1 MIIYSTAGNLEI
13 NDTFLTFKDKMI
25 FKDSINLI
33 ETGKY
38 VKDNLDIII
47 NTKGQNKNSSS
58 NYVVIYYEKKDG
70 IIDSIAIPYSSEEDA
85 KLTSNTLNSWLDYG
99 TNPEY

>member
-33 ETGKY
+33 ETG
-38 VKDNLDIII
+38 IC
-47 NTKGQNKNSSS
+47 
-58 NYVVIYYEKKDG
+58 
-70 IIDSIAIPYSSEEDA
+70 
-85 KLTSNTLNSWLDYG
+85 
-99 TNPEY
+99 